1 MTDKILVL
9 TTVGSE
15 AEARTIANALVERKL
30 AACANI
36 LPRIQSIYRWQ
47 GKVEESEEYLLLVKT
62 TQDQF
67 AKLREAIAELHS
79 YEMPECIA
87 LPIADG
93 SEAYLKWID
102 STL

>member
-62 TQDQF
+62 TEDQF
-67 AKLREAIAELHS
+67 AKLSEAIAELHS
-79 YEMPECIA
+79 YEIPECIA
-87 LPIADG
+87 LPISHG

>member
-62 TQDQF
+62 TEDQF

-79 YEMPECIA
+79 YEIPECIA
-87 LPIADG
+87 LPISDG

-102 STL
+102 SSL